1 MKPLSDFKT
10 EFKPSYLQTNDVD
23 TSEKT
28 SQERTFQFDDFIT
41 KNESIQRGFS
51 YDSEKARNFDQSSVD
66 KAKIG
71 VKELL
76 KDAIEKAKREVG
88 ELKSNA
94 RKEGYDSGYE
104 AGFKKG
110 EESAKEESRPFLV
123 TIQEMIK
130 ELTGFR
136 KENYDKV
143 EREMVEM
150 VISLAKKVIHFEF
163 SMRENAV
170 QDMIRLAVDS
180 VLDKE
185 SMVIKINPT
194 DKKYAE
200 KFSPELHRLFDEIK
214 TINFQSHPGI
224 ERGGCIIET
233 NFGVIDASIE
243 KLEEQIDQI
252 LNLSP
257 APPENSTAASDSPK
271 KEEDPDKSQPR
282 EKEPEEEILE
292 ASDSPKNEEGSDK
305 SKPLGNE
312 PEEENLEAS
321 GSPKKKEN
329 PDKSKP
335 REKEPEEE
343 NSESSDTNSK
353 GQQE

>member
-1 MKPLSDFKT
+1 MKPLSDLKT

-23 TSEKT
+23 APEKT
-28 SQERTFQFDDFIT
+28 LEERTFQFENFIIQNATIHRDFA
-41 KNESIQRGFS
+41 
-51 YDSEKARNFDQSSVD
+51 YDSEKARNFDQSNVD
-66 KAKIG
+66 KAKLG

-76 KDAIEKAKREVG
+76 KDALDKAKSQVNEI
-88 ELKSNA
+88 KSNA
-94 RKEGYDSGYE
+94 RKEGYDIGYE
-104 AGFKKG
+104 TGFKKG
-110 EESAKEESRPFLV
+110 EEDAKKEFSPFLGTV
-123 TIQEMIK
+123 QEMIK

-150 VISLAKKVIHFEF
+150 IISLAKKVIHFEF

-170 QDMIRLAVDS
+170 QDMIRLAVES

-200 KFSPELHRLFDEIK
+200 NFSPELHRLFDEIK
-214 TINFQSHPGI
+214 NVNFESHPGI

-233 NFGVIDASIE
+233 NFGVVDASIE

-257 APPENSTAASDSPK
+257 VPPENLTTVSGATES
-271 KEEDPDKSQPR
+271 
-282 EKEPEEEILE
+282 
-292 ASDSPKNEEGSDK
+292 EEGPE
-305 SKPLGNE
+305 KPTTLESE
-312 PEEENLEAS
+312 P
-321 GSPKKKEN
+321 K
-329 PDKSKP
+329 
-335 REKEPEEE
+335 
-343 NSESSDTNSK
+343 
-353 GQQE
+353 